1 MRRAAARPDP
11 EARRGE
17 AVTRERLLDAAT
29 ALFAEHGF
37 RHVTVRDI
45 CQRAAANVAAVN
57 YHFGDKERL
66 YRVVVERAI
75 DTVREFDAASR
86 NVSPR
91 ATPRERLLHYAKSY
105 LVLADNAEVKQY
117 AKQIREIFRRELSEP
132 SAMRERLV
140 AEVLTPRW
148 RFLAEIVKDVLGA
161 AATKEVVADCVFS
174 IQAQCLIPVA
184 TPALASIRLE
194 TRADRE
200 RFAEHVVTFSLAGMR
215 ARAAE
220 AKVSTGRGTSR
231 RAASRANTVG

>member
-1 MRRAAARPDP
+1 VKRAATKGIPPAK
-11 EARRGE
+11 RGE
-17 AVTRERLLDAAT
+17 AATRERLLEAAT

-45 CQRAAANVAAVN
+45 CQRAAANVAAIN
-57 YHFGDKERL
+57 YHFGDKAGL
-66 YRVVVERAI
+66 YRVVVERAL

-105 LVLADNAEVKQY
+105 LVLADNPEVQQY

-140 AEVLTPRW
+140 ADVLTPRW
-148 RFLAEIVKDVLGA
+148 RFLGEIVKDVLGP
-161 AATKEVVADCVFS
+161 AATREVVVDCVFS

-184 TPALASIRLE
+184 TPAFVPIRLE

-215 ARAAE
+215 ARAVE
-220 AKVSTGRGTSR
+220 TKVSSGRGTMR
-231 RAASRANTVG
+231 RAKRARGAQG